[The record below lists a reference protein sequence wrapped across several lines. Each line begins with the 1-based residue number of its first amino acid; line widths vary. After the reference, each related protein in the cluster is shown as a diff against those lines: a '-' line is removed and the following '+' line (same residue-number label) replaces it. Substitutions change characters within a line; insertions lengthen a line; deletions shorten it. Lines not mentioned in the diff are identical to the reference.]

1 MECFLICILVIALLV
16 LALLPT
22 EEGDELAAK
31 ALLVLFCLGF
41 FSIGVF
47 TLSHDAGIK
56 EGAYN
61 QLRGKYEVTY
71 VIDKDSCVVDT
82 IININ

>member
-1 MECFLICILVIALLV
+1 MEIFWICILTILLLVIALL
-16 LALLPT
+16 PT
-22 EEGDELAAK
+22 QEGDELAAK

-41 FSIGVF
+41 FSVCVV
-47 TLSHDAGIK
+47 TLSYDAGIK

>member
-1 MECFLICILVIALLV
+1 MEIFLICFAFLMIVVASFIPNNDKEDKIAIFCVYIICSLLLSSGV
-16 LALLPT
+16 YSLAYN
-22 EEGDELAAK
+22 K
-31 ALLVLFCLGF
+31 
-41 FSIGVF
+41 
-47 TLSHDAGIK
+47 GIK
-56 EGAYN
+56 NGAYN

>member
-1 MECFLICILVIALLV
+1 MEIFWICILVFVLLV
-16 LALLPT
+16 AILPT
-22 EEGDELAAK
+22 KEGDELAAK
-31 ALLVLFCLGF
+31 ALIVLCCLGF
-41 FSIGVF
+41 FSVCVV
-47 TLSHDAGIK
+47 TLSYDAGIK

-82 IININ
+82 IIKLN